1 MPSDKNVTVHIEQD
15 IVALR
20 FQAEDGREVT
30 VDVAQIAEQ
39 LGGEARAVRLSQQ
52 GPVVRLNDRP
62 RFLQSG
68 IGWAGR
74 SERIRTSGP
83 CVPNTVLY
91 QAELHSDT

>member
-39 LGGEARAVRLSQQ
+39 LGGEARAVLLAWCEDQRKPLLVQ
-52 GPVVRLNDRP
+52 DY
-62 RFLQSG
+62 
-68 IGWAGR
+68 
-74 SERIRTSGP
+74 E
-83 CVPNTVLY
+83 
-91 QAELHSDT
+91 D